1 MQVGDPSALASTVVK
16 GMVNIKKNKNVLT
29 MGDPIVSVIFVD
41 VILELFQ
48 ENAIEDGSGER
59 IL

>member
-16 GMVNIKKNKNVLT
+16 GKVNIKMNKKVLM